1 MTTAQHIAS
10 TSLTLFYRHGFHATG
25 VELLSRE
32 AGVTK
37 KTLYRHYASKDLLIE
52 AALALRHDWFMDKMR
67 RFVEQAPTAQRP
79 MAYIDFIASW
89 TQEEGFF
96 GCAFINAAAEFA
108 AAEMA
113 PHQQAA
119 CHKQEV
125 LLYVQNL
132 CQQAALKQPTE
143 LGEQLYL
150 IGEGLIVTSQVQGY
164 QPERIES
171 AKALAKLVC
180 LSGQSR

>member
-37 KTLYRHYASKDLLIE
+37 KTLYRHYASKDILIE
-52 AALALRHDWFMDKMR
+52 AALALRHDWFMDKMCR
-67 RFVEQAPTAQRP
+67 YVESSPVGDRP
-79 MAYIDFIASW
+79 MAYIDFIANW
-89 TQEEGFF
+89 VQEEGFF

-108 AAEMA
+108 SANMP

-119 CHKQEV
+119 SHKHDV
-125 LLYVQNL
+125 LAYVQNV
-132 CQQAALKQPTE
+132 CQDAKLKQPTE
-143 LGEQLYL
+143 QGEQLYL

-164 QPERIES
+164 QPEKVES
-171 AKALAKLVC
+171 AKKLAKLVC
-180 LSGQSR
+180 AAGK

>member
-37 KTLYRHYASKDLLIE
+37 KTLYRHFASKDVLIE
-52 AALALRHDWFMDKMR
+52 AALALRHEWFMDKMR
-67 RFVEQAPTAQRP
+67 RFVESAASSDRP
-79 MAYIDFIASW
+79 MAYIEFIASW

-108 AAEMA
+108 ADEMP

-119 CHKQEV
+119 SHKQDV
-125 LLYVQNL
+125 LTYVQGL
-132 CQQAALKQPTE
+132 CQQAQLSEPAE
-143 LGEQLYL
+143 RGEQLYL
-150 IGEGLIVTSQVQGY
+150 IGEGLIVTSHVQGY
-164 QPERIES
+164 QPEKVIS
-171 AKALAKLVC
+171 AKKLAKVVC
-180 LSGQSR
+180 AS

>member
-10 TSLTLFYRHGFHATG
+10 TSLQLFYRHGFHATG

-67 RFVEQAPTAQRP
+67 HFVEQVPTAQRP

-108 AAEMA
+108 AAEMT

-119 CHKQEV
+119 SHKQEV
-125 LLYVQNL
+125 LDYVHSL
-132 CQQAALKQPTE
+132 CQHAQLLQSEQRAQ
-143 LGEQLYL
+143 QLYL
-150 IGEGLIVTSQVQGY
+150 LGEGVIVSAQVQGY
-164 QPERIES
+164 QPEKIES